1 MKAINLIAI
10 LSLLLLVIACVPTA
24 EELAGVNKTNK
35 TEEILA
41 PVVEVKQ
48 EITIIP
54 SVQDNK
60 TETPD
65 VVIDE
70 KKENT
75 TNATNAITGVATQT
89 PPQIAGK
96 TIVYTGGAIEMGEGE
111 KANIIIQ

>member
-35 TEEILA
+35 TEEIA
-41 PVVEVKQ
+41 EPVVEVKQ
-48 EITIIP
+48 EITVVT
-54 SVQDNK
+54 SVPENK
-60 TETPD
+60 TEIPD
-65 VVIDE
+65 AVIDE
-70 KKENT
+70 KQENT
-75 TNATNAITGVATQT
+75 TNKTNAITGVAT

-96 TIVYTGGAIEMGEGE
+96 TIVYTGGAVEMGEGE